1 VDLVT
6 VGLKKAKS
14 YKGRAMKFRVVF
26 VCLVGLL
33 ATVVGPQGHARGIR
47 VDYGSSA
54 AVCNLNGGGSGL
66 TQVTID
72 SLGADFN
79 PNVGIPLTAE
89 CNSTS
94 GFDQA
99 AGDFQSSPPDNA
111 YSNANMYLW
120 EKTPFPT
127 TPLAQVMV
135 YDLSSGDAS
144 ANLVDIGGLTEIEF
158 NYSACGSSN
167 TAMLAWGGRNYS
179 APCSDTNISLLFD
192 GGSLVGYLDAANNE
206 FSGLPATTGWSVSG
220 STAVPEPDTLALL
233 GCAVVPMLLLFSR
246 QLPRR
251 DRRRVAVTR

>member
-1 VDLVT
+1 
-6 VGLKKAKS
+6 
-14 YKGRAMKFRVVF
+14 MKFRVVF

-54 AVCNLNGGGSGL
+54 AVCNLNESGSGL

-99 AGDFQSSPPDNA
+99 AGDLQGPPDNA

-120 EKTPFPT
+120 EKTPFPS

-135 YDLSSGDAS
+135 YDLLSGDAS
-144 ANLVDIGGLTEIEF
+144 ANMVPIGGFTEIEF
-158 NYSACGSSN
+158 NYSTCGSSN
-167 TAMLAWGGRNYS
+167 TAMLTWGGRNYS
-179 APCSDTNISLLFD
+179 APCSDANISLLFN
-192 GGSLVGYLDAANNE
+192 GGSLVGYLDASDNE

-220 STAVPEPDTLALL
+220 STAVPEPGTLALFA
-233 GCAVVPMLLLFSR
+233 CAVVPMLLLFSR
-246 QLPRR
+246 RLPRR
-251 DRRRVAVTR
+251 ERRQVAVTK